1 MGQSRRFDLLSI
13 TSGLP
18 PTSDVFGPNRHFA
31 FVPIADIGTR
41 QTIDTEN
48 AKRETRFMDP
58 LLFVVGQSR
67 RHRGDD
73 EGQAAGQTEDAG
85 SHILGHLS
93 TG

>member
-1 MGQSRRFDLLSI
+1 MRPLCAPKADI
-13 TSGLP
+13 P
-18 PTSDVFGPNRHFA
+18 PRLGNVS

-67 RHRGDD
+67 RHRDDD

>member
-1 MGQSRRFDLLSI
+1 VIRRQVSNG
-13 TSGLP
+13 T
-18 PTSDVFGPNRHFA
+18 
-31 FVPIADIGTR
+31 IADIGTR